1 MGQIQFV
8 STKFQFCFDKIVVGN
23 QGGVKLLFVNLIKLA
38 FVILIKLKSS

>member
-23 QGGVKLLFVNLIKLA
+23 QGGVKLFVNLIELA
-38 FVILIKLKSS
+38 FVI